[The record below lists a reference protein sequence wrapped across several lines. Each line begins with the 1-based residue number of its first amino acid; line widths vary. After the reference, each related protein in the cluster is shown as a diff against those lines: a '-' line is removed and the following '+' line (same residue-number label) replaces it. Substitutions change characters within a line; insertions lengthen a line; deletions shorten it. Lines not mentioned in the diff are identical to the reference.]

1 LLIGA
6 SPALLKA
13 DSAGMPQTAVPSS
26 SAAQRRLAA
35 GRQHLKQ
42 HRWHDAERALG
53 EAVAVLDG
61 NAFDWL
67 GLAIARQKLGRLDEA
82 QAAARRALDIEP
94 GFLEAREMLGQCLL
108 QLGRPAEAVAAYESA
123 PPDAAFGHDSLLNHG
138 MALVHADRAAEAV
151 PLLLRAIA
159 LKMDSVP
166 AYVRLGGAFKR
177 LKMFEEASECFRT
190 AVALDPNHLTAHGF
204 LVHLDQFACRWQHFE
219 ADVAAFLAALERT
232 RREMP
237 QGQECT
243 PFALVAIPH
252 DPMTMRHAAQLEAAR
267 QAKAVRPLP
276 PARWTRGAGERLR
289 VGYLSADFYQHA
301 TAMLIAEVFERHDRA
316 RFEVFVYS
324 HGRDDGSPIRRR
336 LQAAV
341 EHWVEVGPLDAE
353 ATARRIRADGVDLL
367 VDLKGYTQ
375 DHRFQT
381 LACRAAPLQASWL
394 GFPATT
400 GAPWIDYFIGDP
412 WVTPLE
418 HAPRYTE
425 KLAQLPVCYQPNDR
439 QRPLPAPATR
449 AQWGLPEGR
458 PVLASFN
465 NVYKIT
471 PACWSRWMR
480 ILRAVPE
487 AVLWLLDGN
496 EQAKA
501 NLRREAQARGV
512 DPQRLLFAP
521 AVPPAVHQSRL
532 ALADLMLDTWPCNAH
547 TTASDALWAGLPLLT
562 LSGEIFA
569 SRVAG
574 SLLRAVGLPELV
586 THDEEAYEATAVAL
600 LHEPARLAAL
610 RRRLVEGR
618 LEHPLFDSARFT
630 AELEALYLRMAER
643 ARAGLAPDHLPA

>member
-1 LLIGA
+1 
-6 SPALLKA
+6 
-13 DSAGMPQTAVPSS
+13 MRQTAASS
-26 SAAQRRLAA
+26 PLAARRRLAA
-35 GRQHLKQ
+35 GRELLKQ
-42 HRWHDAERALG
+42 HRWRDAERALG
-53 EAVAVLDG
+53 DAVAVLDG

-67 GLAIARQKLGRLDEA
+67 GLAIARQKLGSLDAA
-82 QAAARRALDIEP
+82 QAAARRALEIEP

-108 QLGRPAEAVAAYESA
+108 QLQRPAEAAAVYESA
-123 PPDAAFGHDSLLNHG
+123 PAGTALGHDSLLNHG
-138 MALVHADRAAEAV
+138 MALVHADRATEAV

-177 LKMFEEASECFRT
+177 LKMYEEAVECFRT
-190 AVALDPNHLTAHGF
+190 AVALDPQNLTAHGF
-204 LVHLDQFACRWQHFE
+204 LVHLDQFACRWQHFD
-219 ADVAAFLAALERT
+219 ADVAAFLEALERT
-232 RREMP
+232 SREMP

-252 DPMTMRHAAQLEAAR
+252 DPMAMRHAAQLEAAR
-267 QAKAVRPLP
+267 QARGVKPLP
-276 PARWTRGAGERLR
+276 APRWVRRAGERLR
-289 VGYLSADFYQHA
+289 VGYLSSDLYQHA
-301 TAMLIAEVFERHDRA
+301 TAMLIAEVFERHDRG

-324 HGRDDGSPIRRR
+324 HGRDDGSPMRRR

-341 EHWVEVGPLDAE
+341 EHWVEVGPLTPE
-353 ATARRIRADGVDLL
+353 QTARRIRDDGVDLL
-367 VDLKGYTQ
+367 IDLKGYTQ

-381 LACRAAPLQASWL
+381 LAYRPAPLQVAWL

-400 GAPWIDYFIGDP
+400 GADCVDYFVGDP

-425 KLAQLPVCYQPNDR
+425 KLAQLPHCYQPNDR
-439 QRPLPAPATR
+439 QRPLPGAATR
-449 AQWGLPEGR
+449 AQWGLPEDR

-465 NVYKIT
+465 NVFKIT
-471 PACWSRWMR
+471 PQAWDRWMR

-501 NLRREAQARGV
+501 NLRREAEARGV
-512 DPQRLLFAP
+512 DASRLLFAP
-521 AVPPAVHQSRL
+521 AVPPALHQSRL
-532 ALADLMLDTWPCNAH
+532 PLADLMLDTWPCNAH

-574 SLLRAVGLPELV
+574 SLLRAVGLEELI
-586 THDEEAYEATAVAL
+586 THDAAAYEATAVAL
-600 LHEPARLAAL
+600 LRDPARLAAL

-618 LEHPLFDSARFT
+618 LSHPLFDSARFT
-630 AELEALYLRMAER
+630 ADLEALYERMAAR
-643 ARAGLAPDHLPA
+643 ARAGLTPEHLPAA